1 MCSFCYC
8 ICIIFIIIVSI
19 IIIITINITID
30 HHHHHHLFF
39 VVSSSSSPSL
49 YIDHQ
54 AVGARYRLEVTDL
67 GMGVTSREMRKML
80 LGWGYQVSRE
90 ACQEQNFLVL
100 NYLSISIYVVT

>member
-8 ICIIFIIIVSI
+8 TCISFIIIVSI
-19 IIIITINITID
+19 IIIIIIHIIIVIIII
-30 HHHHHHLFF
+30 LFF
-39 VVSSSSSPSL
+39 ERSM

-90 ACQEQNFLVL
+90 ACQELNFLVL